1 VSGVSSWRLI
11 ALTAAIPLLAG
22 GCGAAGS
29 GVVTKPAAAAAGRF
43 DATIQRVVDGD
54 TVTLAPGGRARLIG
68 VDTPEVYG
76 RPECFGREAS
86 AFVTWRL
93 AGRRVTVVVG
103 IEPRDR
109 YGRLLV
115 YLYAGGR
122 LFNDELVRKGYATPL
137 TIAPNVE
144 RAIELRASSRLARE
158 QQLGLWAAC

>member
-1 VSGVSSWRLI
+1 MSGVSSWRLI

-22 GCGAAGS
+22 GCGGAGS
-29 GVVTKPAAAAAGRF
+29 GVVRKPAAAAAGRF

-86 AFVTWRL
+86 AFVTRRL

-103 IEPRDR
+103 TEPRDR

-144 RAIELRASSRLARE
+144 RAIELRAAGRLARE
-158 QQLGLWAAC
+158 QELGLWAAC

>member
-1 VSGVSSWRLI
+1 VR
-11 ALTAAIPLLAG
+11 
-22 GCGAAGS
+22 
-29 GVVTKPAAAAAGRF
+29 KPAAAAAGRF

-86 AFVTWRL
+86 AFVTRRL
-93 AGRRVTVVVG
+93 AGRRVTVFVG
-103 IEPRDR
+103 TEPRDR

-144 RAIELRASSRLARE
+144 RAIELRAAGLLARE
-158 QQLGLWAAC
+158 QELGLWAAC

>member
-11 ALTAAIPLLAG
+11 ALTAVIPLLAG
-22 GCGAAGS
+22 GCGGAGS
-29 GVVTKPAAAAAGRF
+29 GVVRKPAAAAAGRF

-86 AFVTWRL
+86 AFATRRL

-103 IEPRDR
+103 TEPRDR

-137 TIAPNVE
+137 TIAPNIE
-144 RAIELRASSRLARE
+144 RAIELRAAGRLARE
-158 QQLGLWAAC
+158 RDLGLWAAC

>member
-1 VSGVSSWRLI
+1 M
-11 ALTAAIPLLAG
+11 
-22 GCGAAGS
+22 
-29 GVVTKPAAAAAGRF
+29 
-43 DATIQRVVDGD
+43 TI
-54 TVTLAPGGRARLIG
+54 PGGTSGFQTSPEDPPRLQR
-68 VDTPEVYG
+68 TPEIYG

-86 AFVTWRL
+86 AFVTRRL
-93 AGRRVTVVVG
+93 AGRRVTVVIG

-122 LFNDELVRKGYATPL
+122 LFNVELVRKGYATPL
-137 TIAPNVE
+137 TIAPNIE

>member
-1 VSGVSSWRLI
+1 VSGVSAWRLI
-11 ALTAAIPLLAG
+11 PLAAAILLFAG
-22 GCGAAGS
+22 ACGGPPS
-29 GVVTKPAAAAAGRF
+29 GVERKPAAPAGRF
-43 DATIQRVVDGD
+43 DTTVQRVVDGD

-68 VDTPEVYG
+68 VDTPEFYG

-86 AFVTWRL
+86 AFATRRL

-103 IEPRDR
+103 TEPRDR

-144 RAIELRASSRLARE
+144 RAIELRAASRVARE
-158 QQLGLWAAC
+158 QDLGLWGAC